1 MSDQVLIIEHR
12 PPLLILTLNRP
23 EVRNALNSKLLQ
35 ELELAIDEARFL
47 EDLRVLLITGGG
59 DKAFCAGADLKE
71 RLTMSETEVRS
82 FLSAIRSLLIKIE
95 ELPLPVIAA
104 INGFALG
111 GGTELALACD
121 LRVAVDDATLGLTE
135 TRFAIIP
142 GAGGTQRLP
151 RLIGIPLAKELIY
164 TGRQLTAQEALAQG
178 LVNRIVARDKLME
191 VCLELAG
198 EIAKAGPIAVA
209 QAKFAINKGQD
220 VELHTGLAIEAS
232 AYEACISTEDRLE
245 GLKAFKEKRQPI
257 YKGR

>member
-1 MSDQVLIIEHR
+1 MPDQVLLLEHR
-12 PPLLILTLNRP
+12 PPFLTLTLNRP
-23 EVRNALNSKLLQ
+23 EVLNALNSKLLE

-47 EDLRVLLITGGG
+47 KDLRVLLITGGG

-71 RLTMSETEVRS
+71 RLTMSEAEVRS
-82 FLSAIRSLLIKIE
+82 FLSAIRRLLLKIE

-121 LRVAVDDATLGLTE
+121 LRVAVDDANLGLTE

-164 TGRQLTAQEALAQG
+164 TGRRLSAQEALAKG
-178 LVNRIVARDKLME
+178 LVNRIAERDKLME
-191 VCLELAG
+191 VCLELAS
-198 EIAKAGPIAVA
+198 EIAKAGPVALA

-232 AYEACISTEDRLE
+232 AYETCIPTEDRIE

>member
-1 MSDQVLIIEHR
+1 MSDQVLLIEHR
-12 PPLLILTLNRP
+12 PPFLILTLNRP
-23 EVRNALNSKLLQ
+23 QVRNALNSELLE
-35 ELELAIDEARFL
+35 ELDLAIDEAGIL
-47 EDLRVLLITGGG
+47 EGLRVLIITGGG

-71 RLTMSETEVRS
+71 RLTMSESEVRS
-82 FLSAIRSLLIKIE
+82 FLSAIRRLLIKIE
-95 ELPLPVIAA
+95 DLPLPVVAA

-121 LRVAVDDATLGLTE
+121 LRVAVADATLGLTE

-151 RLIGIPLAKELIY
+151 RLVGTPLAKELIY
-164 TGRQLTAQEALAQG
+164 TGRQLTAQEALAKG
-178 LVNRIVARDKLME
+178 LVNRIAASDKLMDD
-191 VCLELAG
+191 CLEMAG

-232 AYEACISTEDRLE
+232 AYEACIPTEDRIE
-245 GLKAFKEKRQPI
+245 GLKAFQEKRQPT

>member
-1 MSDQVLIIEHR
+1 MSSQVLLKEQR
-12 PPLLILTLNRP
+12 PPFLILTLNRP
-23 EVRNALNSKLLQ
+23 QVRNALNFELLK
-35 ELELAIDEARFL
+35 ELERAIDEAGCL
-47 EDLRVLLITGGG
+47 EGLRVLIITGGG
-59 DKAFCAGADLKE
+59 DRAFCAGADLKE
-71 RLTMSETEVRS
+71 RLTMSESEVRS
-82 FLSAIRSLLIKIE
+82 FLSDIRRLLIKIE
-95 ELPLPVIAA
+95 ELPLPVVAA

-121 LRVAVDDATLGLTE
+121 LRVAVVDATLGLTE

-151 RLIGIPLAKELIY
+151 RLIGTSLAKELIY
-164 TGRQLTAQEALAQG
+164 TGRQLTAQEALAKG
-178 LVNRIVARDKLME
+178 LVNRITARGKLMDD
-191 VCLELAG
+191 CLELAG

-232 AYEACISTEDRLE
+232 AYEACIPTEDRIE
-245 GLKAFKEKRQPI
+245 GLKAFKEKRPPI